1 MNRRESF
8 ETDGFVVVSD
18 FCSEAECEA
27 LETELS
33 RIIDTQLDAL
43 PPEHVF
49 LEDKSDRAS
58 LKQLQQLQTHSPL
71 LGDFM
76 NGRVRELAEE
86 LLGEL
91 VVPKNLQYFNKPP
104 GQSRAT
110 PPHQDGA
117 YFLLEPCRAVTLWLA
132 LDAVDESNGCVRYI
146 RDSHRSGERPHGR
159 TATLGFSRGI
169 TDIGQEDLANEVL
182 CAAEPGDLLAH
193 HAWTIHRAEAN
204 TSPRSRRALGFIF
217 YGESAREDAAAHAAY
232 QKQLATELTMEGRI

>member
-104 GQSRAT
+104 GQGRPT

-132 LDAVDESNGCVRYI
+132 LDAVDESNGCVRYV
-146 RDSHRSGERPHGR
+146 RGSHRTGKRPHGR

-169 TDIGQEDLANEVL
+169 TDFGEEDLANEVL
-182 CAAEPGDLLAH
+182 CAAESGDLLAH